1 MVAGML
7 AGAVATAVLAA
18 GGGAV
23 GGGAV
28 DGGAV
33 SGGAGGDSGA
43 VSGAA
48 PFYEMRVGG
57 RFAPPK
63 ASMYSWAVT
72 YDTKLVPAGSQIEIE
87 QRGKPRDMEVTLR
100 VKGMKPGYAYGAHV
114 HQKPCG
120 TDPDAAGG
128 HYQHRQDPVQPSE
141 DPAYVNPEN
150 EVWLDFTA
158 GADGS
163 GAATSR
169 HDWEFR
175 AGEAR
180 SVVLHREQGGAG
192 ERLACFTVPFLPT
205 H

>member
-18 GGGAV
+18 GGGSV
-23 GGGAV
+23 GGN
-28 DGGAV
+28 
-33 SGGAGGDSGA
+33 
-43 VSGAA
+43 A
-48 PFYEMRVGG
+48 PFYEMRVAG
-57 RFAPPK
+57 RFALPT

-72 YDTKLVPAGSQIEIE
+72 YDRGLVPVGSQIEVD
-87 QRGKPRDMEVTLR
+87 QRGRPNDMAVTLR
-100 VKGMKPGYAYGAHV
+100 VRGMKPGHAYGAHV

-120 TDPDAAGG
+120 TDPAAAGG

-141 DPAYVNPEN
+141 DPAYVNPKN

-163 GAATSR
+163 GTATSR

-192 ERLACFTVPFLPT
+192 ERVACFTVPFLPT